1 MVKVFIIAEAGINH
15 NGSLKLAKKMVDAA
29 VYARADAVKFQ
40 TFKSEQAISKNAPKA
55 EYQKQTTDPAESQL
69 EMAKK
74 LELKPEEFRVLS
86 DYCEKKGILF
96 LSTPFDFESID
107 LLNDIG
113 LKIFKIP
120 SGEITNLLYLQ
131 KIGRLKKRIILST
144 GMANINEI
152 KSAINVLVNEGTA
165 RERITVLHC
174 NTAYPTPFED
184 VNLYAMKTIRD
195 KLKIAVGYSDHTIGI
210 EIPIAAVALGA
221 VVIEKHFTLD
231 KTMPGPDQRVSLEPE
246 ELKAM
251 VNAIRNIEVS
261 LGNARKTPSP
271 SELKNIAIV
280 RRSLVASKEIKKG
293 ELFSKDNVTAK
304 RPGTG
309 INPMK
314 FYKIVGKKAKNNF
327 KEDELITI

>member
-1 MVKVFIIAEAGINH
+1 MAKVFIIAEAGINH

-29 VYARADAVKFQ
+29 VCAKADAVKFQ
-40 TFKSEQAISKNAPKA
+40 TFKAANAISKNAPKA
-55 EYQKQTTDPAESQL
+55 EYQKNTTDPAESQL

-74 LELKPEEFRVLS
+74 LELKPEEFRILS
-86 DYCEKKGILF
+86 DYCKKKGILF

-113 LKIFKIP
+113 LNIFKIP

-131 KIGRLKKRIILST
+131 KIGRLKKMIILST

-165 RERITVLHC
+165 RDKITVLHC

-184 VNLYAMKTIRD
+184 VNLLAMKTIHE
-195 KLKIAVGYSDHTIGI
+195 KLKTPVGYSDHTTGI
-210 EIPIAAVALGA
+210 EVPIAAAALGA
-221 VVIEKHFTLD
+221 RVIEKHFTLD
-231 KTMPGPDQRVSLEPE
+231 RAMPGPDQKASLEPD

-251 VNAIRNIEVS
+251 VDAVRNIEVA
-261 LGNARKTPSP
+261 LGTGRKVPSR
-271 SELKNIAIV
+271 SELKNIPIA
-280 RRSLVASKEIKKG
+280 RRSLVASRGIKKG

-309 INPMK
+309 ISPMD
-314 FYKIVGKKAKNNF
+314 FYKIAGKRAKSNF